1 MRATTNETLDQV
13 EVRFAD
19 GASCCVILASG
30 GYPGKYESGKVISGL
45 EAAAETASVYHAG
58 TKLNE
63 NGEIVTAG
71 GRVLAVTAVA
81 EDLPKAI
88 KASYAAA
95 DKISFEKLHRRSDI
109 GARAMKAF
117 EA

>member
-1 MRATTNETLDQV
+1 M
-13 EVRFAD
+13 EVKFAD
-19 GASCCVILASG
+19 AASCCVILASG
-30 GYPGKYESGKVISGL
+30 GYPVKYESGKVISGL
-45 EAAAETASVYHAG
+45 EAAAETACVYHAG
-58 TKLNE
+58 TKLTE
-63 NGEIVTAG
+63 KGEIVTAG

-81 EDLPKAI
+81 ENLPEAI